1 MTTLPRRVPLAVLA
15 LLVLS
20 SGCLGALVGNEPL
33 AFSASEATIG
43 DDALA
48 GSGYEHDETQK
59 LELNRTVEA
68 GGQSRQVE
76 VTNWAAVYT
85 KSIEIEGI
93 GEQQLA
99 ALAVLSTPEV
109 NVLGQTFNPVG
120 QMDNGE
126 LIEQVVSQQGS
137 VRDIEEVGT
146 SEITMLGETAE
157 VTKFSATI
165 EIDGQEV
172 DGYVHIGQVTHD
184 GDIVLVAGMYPKELS
199 NEEENIFELMSAV
212 EH

>member
-1 MTTLPRRVPLAVLA
+1 MTTLPRRVPLAILA
-15 LLVLS
+15 LMVLS

-33 AFSASEATIG
+33 AFSASEAKIG

-48 GSGYEHDETQK
+48 NSGYEHEETQK

-76 VTNWAAVYT
+76 VTNWAALYT
-85 KSIEIEGI
+85 KSIEIEGM
-93 GEQQLA
+93 GEQQAA
-99 ALAVLSTPEV
+99 ALAVFSTPEV

-120 QMDNGE
+120 QMDNAE
-126 LIEQVVSQQGS
+126 LIERVVSQQGS
-137 VRDIEEVGT
+137 VDDIQEVGT
-146 SEITMLGETAE
+146 DEITMLGETVE

-165 EIDGQEV
+165 QMDGQEV

-184 GDIVLVAGMYPKELS
+184 GDIVLVAGMYPQQLPD
-199 NEEENIFELMSAV
+199 EEETILELMSAV

>member
-20 SGCLGALVGNEPL
+20 SGCLGALVGDEPL
-33 AFSASEATIG
+33 AFTASKATIG

-48 GSGYEHDETQK
+48 DSGYEHDETQK
-59 LELNRTVEA
+59 LSLNRTVEA

-85 KSIEIEGI
+85 KSIEIAGI
-93 GEQQLA
+93 EQQA
-99 ALAVLSTPEV
+99 AAVAVLSTPEV

-120 QMDNGE
+120 QMDNAE
-126 LIEQVVSQQGS
+126 LVERVVSQQGQ
-137 VRDIEEVGT
+137 VRDVKEVGT
-146 SEITMLGETAE
+146 SEITMLGETVE

-165 EIDGQEV
+165 EMNGQEV

-184 GDIVLVAGMYPKELS
+184 GDIVLVAGMYAKQLS
-199 NEEENIFELMSAV
+199 GEEETVLELMSAV